1 MPEMPRM
8 PETPPHLASLPSVA
22 EEALAAADLDARLAG
37 ADQPFVVRGLAADWP
52 LVQAARQGAGAARQY
67 LLAHRRDRS
76 FPANVGH
83 SGGDPRLFYDAGMA
97 MNFRMVQAP
106 LEQLFAAMAAAEGD
120 PQAPVLYLSSIDMD
134 AYFAGLAEANRLPLG
149 ARRPLESIWIGT
161 PTRIAAHNDVPENL
175 AVCAAG
181 RRRFTLF
188 PPEQFANL
196 YPGPLDNTPAG
207 RPVSMVD
214 LHRPDFTAYPR
225 FRQALDAAL
234 VAELEP
240 GDALFVPS
248 LWWHHVEGLA
258 PFNVLVNYW
267 WRDVPHFLGQP
278 EDALL
283 HAILALRDLP
293 LRDRERWRALFDH
306 YVFGDGGP
314 PVDHLPA
321 EARGILAPL
330 TPATAGQLRAR
341 LLRSL
346 SR

>member
-1 MPEMPRM
+1 MAEAPM
-8 PETPPHLASLPSVA
+8 HLARLPCVV
-22 EEALAAADLDARLAG
+22 EEEITADALDARLKDARE
-37 ADQPFVVRGLAADWP
+37 PFVVRGLAANWP
-52 LVQAARQGAGAARQY
+52 LVQAGQESAEAARGY
-67 LLAHRRDRS
+67 LLQHRRERA
-76 FPANVGH
+76 FVANIGT
-83 SGGDPRLFYDAGMA
+83 SAGDDRLFYDAAMK
-97 MNFRMVQAP
+97 MNFCMVQGP
-106 LEQLFAAMAAAEGD
+106 LEQFLAAMAAAEND
-120 PQAPVLYLSSIDMD
+120 PASPVVYLSSIDMHD
-134 AYFAGLAEANRLPLG
+134 YFVGLAEANSLPFG
-149 ARRPLESIWIGT
+149 CRRPLESIWVGT
-161 PTRIAAHNDVPENL
+161 RTRIAAHNDVPDNL
-175 AVCAAG
+175 AVCAVG

-196 YPGPLDNTPAG
+196 YLGPLEKTPAG

-214 LHRPDFTAYPR
+214 LRDPDFTTFPR
-225 FRQALDAAL
+225 FKKALAEAQ

-258 PFNVLVNYW
+258 PFNILVNYW

-283 HAILALRDLP
+283 HAILSLRDLP
-293 LRDRERWRALFDH
+293 DVDRMRWRDLFEH
-306 YVFGDGGP
+306 YVFADGAD
-314 PVDHLPA
+314 VTQHLPA

-330 TPATAGQLRAR
+330 TPETAGQIKAR